1 MSSADAMYGLSAGP
15 SVLKSLYDVITLRV
29 ASGDSA
35 AVGVAVHIYTY
46 IYHYTLIQELLINC

>member
-15 SVLKSLYDVITLRV
+15 SVIKSLYDVITLRV

-35 AVGVAVHIYTY
+35 AVGVAVHIYIRIY
-46 IYHYTLIQELLINC
+46 ITIH